1 MAEKISIGRIVSEDW
16 QLYRAL
22 RLDALLESPAAF
34 ATIFEEE
41 RSQSDDNWISKVSHF
56 ALSEKQR
63 MFVAKTEDRM
73 VGMMGLVFDPRHKR
87 RHIATMVSVYIT
99 PDFRGKGIS
108 KLLMA
113 AMLDDVWRVPYIR
126 KVQLLVNPKQ
136 TEAIGLYK
144 AFGFHE
150 VGKLEK
156 EVEIDETYFDMLLM
170 EQWLP
175 DRSEAPEKK
184 ID

>member
-1 MAEKISIGRIVSEDW
+1 MAEKVSIGRIVSEDW
-16 QLYRAL
+16 QLYRTL

-41 RSQSDDNWISKVSHF
+41 RSQSDDDWISKVSHF

-73 VGMMGLVFDPRHKR
+73 VGMLGVLFDPRHKR
-87 RHIATMVSVYIT
+87 RHIATVVSVYIT
-99 PDFRGKGIS
+99 QDFRGKGIS
-108 KLLMA
+108 KKLMA
-113 AMLDDVWRVPYIR
+113 TMLEDVQKVPYIH
-126 KVQLLVNPKQ
+126 KVKLMVNPKQ

-144 AFGFHE
+144 VFGFHE

-156 EVEIDETYFDMLLM
+156 EVEIDNTYYDMLLM
-170 EQWLP
+170 EYWLP
-175 DRSEAPEKK
+175 ERAPVAPEEN
-184 ID
+184 